1 MCRVL
6 VVSDNENIIDFLS
19 LSLVD
24 VSKKLDFTDNID
36 DAFER
41 VKKERPDLIVVSVM
55 VKEEKGIELCK
66 RVRLLRNFTQP
77 FIVFIST
84 INDDEIEIESLDS
97 GADDFLNYPINKQL
111 FTKKI
116 SHVVK
121 RIYNIKLKI
130 SA

>member
-24 VSKKLDFTDNID
+24 VSKKLDFTDNIH
-36 DAFER
+36 DAFDR
-41 VKKERPDLIVVSVM
+41 VKKERPDLVIVSVM
-55 VKEEKGIELCK
+55 IKEEKGSELCRK
-66 RVRLLRNFTQP
+66 IRLLRNFTQP
-77 FIVFIST
+77 FIIFIST

-111 FTKKI
+111 FSKKI
-116 SHVVK
+116 NLIVK